1 MSAFLELKQICKQ
14 FGQNKIVTD
23 FNLSIEKGK
32 MVTILGPSGCGK
44 TTILRLIA
52 GLERATSG
60 QILLENNEIGQLA
73 PQYRDIGIVFQSY
86 ALFPHLTIGENVEF
100 SLKMAGVKKTERL
113 ARVKEAL
120 ALVEL

>member
-1 MSAFLELKQICKQ
+1 MSAFLELKQIFKQ

-52 GLERATSG
+52 GLELATSG
-60 QILLENNEIGQLA
+60 QILLENIEILA
-73 PQYRDIGIVFQSY
+73 LCFN
-86 ALFPHLTIGENVEF
+86 LMHF
-100 SLKMAGVKKTERL
+100 SLI
-113 ARVKEAL
+113 
-120 ALVEL
+120 

>member
-1 MSAFLELKQICKQ
+1 MSAFLELKKLSKQ

-60 QILLENNEIGQLA
+60 QRITKSDNLPLSIEIL
-73 PQYRDIGIVFQSY
+73 
-86 ALFPHLTIGENVEF
+86 ALCF
-100 SLKMAGVKKTERL
+100 SLMRFSHI
-113 ARVKEAL
+113 
-120 ALVEL
+120 

>member
-1 MSAFLELKQICKQ
+1 MSAFLELKQISKQ
-14 FGQNKIVTD
+14 FGQNKIVAD

-73 PQYRDIGIVFQSY
+73 PQYRDIGIVFQAY
-86 ALFPHLTIGENVEF
+86 ALFPH
-100 SLKMAGVKKTERL
+100 
-113 ARVKEAL
+113 
-120 ALVEL
+120 

>member
-73 PQYRDIGIVFQSY
+73 PQYRDIGIVFQS
-86 ALFPHLTIGENVEF
+86 
-100 SLKMAGVKKTERL
+100 
-113 ARVKEAL
+113 
-120 ALVEL
+120 